1 MMMMMRTTVNVR
13 GSHDTYT
20 FGFLVCRISV
30 CARTQE
36 GGALA
41 HLCVLLKVVLSSDR
55 KLIV

>member
-1 MMMMMRTTVNVR
+1 MMKTTVNLR

-20 FGFLVCRISV
+20 VGFLVCGISV
-30 CARTQE
+30 CAATQE
-36 GGALA
+36 GRALA